1 MVTWQIINILS
12 LRLDHTS
19 ERFTASTSVKIS
31 AVDGIVFYPVA
42 MLGRGRPSLSK
53 QQPLEQGALLR
64 AARPARPAG
73 PLSPLH
79 VLSTASR
86 WGRRPPL
93 PSCPWD
99 SSVAQPKFP
108 HPGFELSACVS
119 ATASGAA
126 GAPCHQ
132 RAVVVEEHSPPS
144 PCPWPSFHLLQ
155 RTSPDPLEHSGTSRG
170 FAVAPRNSSTI
181 VMKVCQCHRCAVP
194 HGAVPGPRG
203 EPWSHPCAPL
213 CVAVPA
219 PNPAPSEPLRTG
231 ARPGAVARPPQ

>member
-53 QQPLEQGALLR
+53 QQPLEQGALLH

-79 VLSTASR
+79 VPSTASR

-119 ATASGAA
+119 VTASGAA

-132 RAVVVEEHSPPS
+132 RAVVAEEHSPPS
-144 PCPWPSFHLLQ
+144 PCPWLSLELQHRCDEGLPVPSMCCTSRSCARPAGRAPVPSLCSPLCSC
-155 RTSPDPLEHSGTSRG
+155 TSP
-170 FAVAPRNSSTI
+170 
-181 VMKVCQCHRCAVP
+181 
-194 HGAVPGPRG
+194 
-203 EPWSHPCAPL
+203 EPSPI
-213 CVAVPA
+213 
-219 PNPAPSEPLRTG
+219 
-231 ARPGAVARPPQ
+231 